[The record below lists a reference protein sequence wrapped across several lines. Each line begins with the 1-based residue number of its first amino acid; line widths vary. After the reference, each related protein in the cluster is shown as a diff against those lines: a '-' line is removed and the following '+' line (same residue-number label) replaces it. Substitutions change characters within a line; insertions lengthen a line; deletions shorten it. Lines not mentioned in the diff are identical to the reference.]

1 MCGIAGLINFGT
13 SDPVENSGKVLRT
26 MLDALRHRGPDDRG
40 EERIEVANGPTLH
53 LGHQRFSIIDL
64 TKAGHQPMANED
76 QSVWVSTNSEIYN
89 YKELR
94 NELAGKFQFHSESD
108 TEVLLRAYEY
118 WGVQCLDK
126 LVGMFSFAIWDSQ
139 KQALFVARD
148 RLGIKPL
155 YYNIQDKQFAFA
167 SELRSLLASGL
178 IEKSINPTGL
188 YNFLAFGH
196 SSSPE
201 TIIGSAQELKPGHY
215 LWIDKAGNWDEK
227 EYWNPTANHATPIT
241 HQDIQ
246 DRLKTAIEE
255 AINCRRAS
263 DVPLGA
269 FLSGGIDSSVVVGT
283 LAKFSEDPITT
294 LTIGFTEKQFDESAF
309 SQEIADRFKTKHQI
323 MCLDEEQLLQA
334 LPSSI
339 SAMDQPTI
347 DGVNTYL
354 ISRSAHEAGLK
365 VVLSGLGGDELF
377 GGYPSFHLIP
387 KLLQRKKWLKAIP
400 QSLAKLG
407 IRFSS
412 GLLSPT
418 QAMKLDH
425 LIQGKLSGAHEYF
438 LIRALFC
445 QEPISNLFTDRSQ
458 AQTEIEKDFQRTLRL
473 TEKSP
478 TGDLFNQISYLET
491 FHYLQNMLL
500 RDTDMMSM
508 AHPLEVRVPFMDHRL
523 VEMMFQTP
531 GNEKD
536 SKEDYAKSLLVSSM
550 KSLVPDFVSQRKK
563 MGFTFPF
570 EIWMRGALRPNMETV
585 LLSPMKQLDG
595 LLSQT
600 GIEQVWNDF
609 LSGQVS
615 WSRPWALYVLKS
627 WINKNLS

>member
-1 MCGIAGLINFGT
+1 MCGIAGLINF
-13 SDPVENSGKVLRT
+13 DPTDQPDNSGKVLRN
-26 MLDALRHRGPDDRG
+26 MLDQLCHRGPDDRG
-40 EERIEVANGPTLH
+40 EERIESTSGPTLH

-64 TKAGHQPMANED
+64 SQAGHQPMPNVD
-76 QSVWVSTNSEIYN
+76 KSVWISTNSEIYN

-94 NELAGKFQFHSESD
+94 NELGGNFQSESD
-108 TEVLLRAYEY
+108 TEVLLRAYEH
-118 WGVQCLDK
+118 WGIGCLDR
-126 LVGMFSFAIWDSQ
+126 LVGMFSFAIWDS
-139 KQALFVARD
+139 KKEALFIARD

-155 YYNIQDKQFAFA
+155 YYNINEKQFAFA

-188 YNFLAFGH
+188 YNFLSFGH

-201 TIIGSAQELKPGHY
+201 TIVNSVRELKPGHY
-215 LWIDKAGNWDEK
+215 LWIDKNGDWEEK
-227 EYWNPTANHATPIT
+227 EYWNPLTGNGDSLPSQEIHEAV
-241 HQDIQ
+241 
-246 DRLKTAIEE
+246 KTSIED
-255 AINCRRAS
+255 AINCRRVS

-269 FLSGGIDSSVVVGT
+269 FLSGGIDSSVVVGN
-283 LAKFSEDPITT
+283 LAKFSEEPLTT
-294 LTIGFTEKQFDESAF
+294 LTIGFSEKQFDESAF
-309 SQEIADRFKTKHQI
+309 SQEIADRFKTSHQI

-334 LPSSI
+334 LPASI

-347 DGVNTYL
+347 DGINTYL

-387 KLLQRKKWLKAIP
+387 NLLQRKKWLKAIP
-400 QSLAKLG
+400 RWLASWGIGLG
-407 IRFSS
+407 KTFF
-412 GLLSPT
+412 SPT

-438 LIRALFC
+438 LVRALFC
-445 QEPISNLFTDRSQ
+445 QEPVSNLFADPEQ
-458 AQTEIEKDFQRTLRL
+458 AQTEIDKDFQRTLRL
-473 TEKSP
+473 TEKGP
-478 TGDLFNQISYLET
+478 QGDLFNQISYLET

-523 VEMMFQTP
+523 VELMFQVP
-531 GNEKD
+531 GNVKASGENY
-536 SKEDYAKSLLVSSM
+536 SKSLLVDSM
-550 KSLVPDFVSQRKK
+550 RELVPDSVSRRKK

-570 EIWMRGALRPNMETV
+570 EIWMRGALRPEIEAV
-585 LLSPMKQLDG
+585 LLSPMNQLDG
-595 LLSQT
+595 LVSQP
-600 GIEQVWNDF
+600 GVERVWNDF

-627 WINKNLS
+627 WVNKNLS

>member
-1 MCGIAGLINFGT
+1 MCGIAGLISFDSN
-13 SDPVENSGKVLRT
+13 SQVENSGKVLRN

-40 EERIEVANGPTLH
+40 EERIQTENGTLLH

-64 TKAGHQPMANED
+64 TPTGHQPMSND
-76 QSVWVSTNSEIYN
+76 DKSVWVSTNSEIYN

-94 NELAGKFQFHSESD
+94 NELGDKFQFHSQSD
-108 TEVLLRAYEY
+108 TEVLLRAYEH
-118 WGVQCLDK
+118 WGIGCLDR
-126 LVGMFSFAIWDSQ
+126 LLGMFSFAIWDNQ
-139 KQALFVARD
+139 KEALFIARD

-155 YYNIQDKQFAFA
+155 YYNIQGKQFAFA

-178 IEKSINPTGL
+178 IEKTINPSGL
-188 YNFLAFGH
+188 YNFLSFGH

-201 TIIGSAQELKPGHY
+201 TIVNSVRELKPGHY
-215 LWIDKAGNWDEK
+215 LWIDKNGNWEEK
-227 EYWNPTANHATPIT
+227 EYWNPFNGNETPGIGEDT
-241 HQDIQ
+241 QEHV
-246 DRLKTAIEE
+246 KTILEE
-255 AINCRRAS
+255 AIQCRRVS

-269 FLSGGIDSSVVVGT
+269 FLSGGIDSSVVVGN
-283 LAKFSEDPITT
+283 LAKFSDDPITT
-294 LTIGFTEKQFDESAF
+294 LTIGFTEKQYDESAF
-309 SQEIADRFKTKHQI
+309 SQEIADRFKTQHQI

-334 LPSSI
+334 LPSSL

-347 DGVNTYL
+347 DGINTYL

-387 KLLQRKKWLKAIP
+387 QILQRKKWLKAIP
-400 QSLAKLG
+400 QSLARWG
-407 IRFSS
+407 IGLSKS
-412 GLLSPT
+412 LLSPN

-445 QEPISNLFTDRSQ
+445 QEPVLGLFADRDL
-458 AQTEIEKDFQRTLRL
+458 AQNEVEKDFQRTLIL
-473 TEKSP
+473 TEKGP
-478 TGDLFNQISYLET
+478 KGDLFNQISYLET

-508 AHPLEVRVPFMDHRL
+508 AHPLEVRVPFMDHRV
-523 VEMMFQTP
+523 VEMMFQIP
-531 GNEKD
+531 GKEKV
-536 SKEDYAKSLLVSSM
+536 SGEHYAKHLLVNSM
-550 KSLVPDFVSQRKK
+550 KSLVPDSVSRRKK

-570 EIWMRGALRPNMETV
+570 EIWMREALRPEMEAV
-585 LLSPMKQLDG
+585 LLSPMKQLEDIV
-595 LLSQT
+595 SQE
-600 GIEQVWNDF
+600 GVEQVWNDF
-609 LSGQVS
+609 LAGRVS

-627 WINKNLS
+627 WVNKNLS

>member
-1 MCGIAGLINFGT
+1 MCGIAGLINFNP
-13 SDPVENSGKVLRT
+13 SDQAENSGKVLRN

-40 EERIEVANGPTLH
+40 EERIEVTNGPTLH

-64 TKAGHQPMANED
+64 TQAGHQPMANDD

-108 TEVLLRAYEY
+108 TEVLLRAYEN

-126 LVGMFSFAIWDSQ
+126 LLGMFSFAIWDSQ
-139 KQALFVARD
+139 KEGLFIARD

-155 YYNIQDKQFAFA
+155 YYNIQGKQFAFA

-178 IEKSINPTGL
+178 IPKTINPSGL
-188 YNFLAFGH
+188 YNYLSFGH
-196 SSSPE
+196 SSAPE
-201 TIIGSAQELKPGHY
+201 TLINSVRELKAGHY
-215 LWIDKAGNWDEK
+215 LWIDKNGNWQEK
-227 EYWNPTANHATPIT
+227 EYWNPFNKNNSPLT
-241 HQDIQ
+241 DIQ
-246 DRLKTAIEE
+246 EQTKVIIEE
-255 AINCRRAS
+255 AINCRRVS

-269 FLSGGIDSSVVVGT
+269 FLSGGVDSSVVVGN
-283 LAKFSEDPITT
+283 LAKFSEDPIST
-294 LTIGFTEKQFDESAF
+294 LTIGFAEKQFDESQF
-309 SQEIADRFKTKHQI
+309 SQEIADRFKTHHQI
-323 MCLDEEQLLQA
+323 MRLDEDQLLQA
-334 LPSSI
+334 LPSSL

-347 DGVNTYL
+347 DGINTYL

-387 KLLQRKKWLKAIP
+387 KLLQRKKWLKMIP
-400 QSLAKLG
+400 QSLARWG
-407 IRFSS
+407 IGMSK
-412 GLLSPT
+412 GLFSPT
-418 QAMKLDH
+418 QTMKLDH
-425 LIQGKLSGAHEYF
+425 WVQGKLSGAHEYF

-445 QEPISNLFTDRSQ
+445 QEPVLALFANREQ
-458 AQTEIEKDFQRTLRL
+458 AQTEIKKDYQRTLRL
-473 TEKSP
+473 TEKGP
-478 TGDLFNQISYLET
+478 NEDLFNHISYLET

-523 VEMMFQTP
+523 VELLFQIP
-531 GNEKD
+531 GKEKD
-536 SKEDYAKSLLVSSM
+536 SGESYAKSLLVNSM
-550 KSLVPDFVSQRKK
+550 KSLVPDSVSRRKK

-570 EIWMRGALRPNMETV
+570 EMWMRGALRPEIEAV
-585 LLSPMKQLDG
+585 LLSPMAQLEG
-595 LLSQT
+595 LLSQKAV
-600 GIEQVWNDF
+600 EKVWNDF

-627 WINKNLS
+627 WVNKNLS